1 MKRGYWNE
9 SYSLVCGDKTRTI
22 LYFKYA
28 NGYWL
33 VNETLV
39 IHTIPCRLGDVTS
52 LNPASHNVPR
62 FQTDGQ
68 TFTKNIE
75 KWFLLQVPLDFRKEC
90 PARSCCCNKGS
101 VEVHLKLTKS
111 GFIPGE
117 RIAYDVRLKNNT
129 SSVLKDMTITL
140 RRVRKSSERICKKR
154 VLGSNHAA
162 RTYKLHN
169 FLLIKSILW
178 SLNKNQYQS
187 TIAISGEILIWK

>member
-1 MKRGYWNE
+1 MNPILWYVAIRPAPSFILSTLMAIGLSMKR
-9 SYSLVCGDKTRTI
+9 L
-22 LYFKYA
+22 LY
-28 NGYWL
+28 
-33 VNETLV
+33 
-39 IHTIPCRLGDVTS
+39 IPIPCRLGDVTS
-52 LNPASHNVPR
+52 LNPATHNVPR